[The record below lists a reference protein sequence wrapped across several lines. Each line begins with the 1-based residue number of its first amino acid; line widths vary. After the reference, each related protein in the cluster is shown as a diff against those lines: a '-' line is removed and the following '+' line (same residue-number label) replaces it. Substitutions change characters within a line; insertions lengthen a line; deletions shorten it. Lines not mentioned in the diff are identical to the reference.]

1 MKRSKKKQRQY
12 VRYLKELTSEYIACA
27 VSREVQKWEIGSQEE
42 MERYIENLIFSLKSK
57 IPNVPENKEI
67 YARIEALKNEKD
79 ITRQYEILSIII
91 SLIPQVVIG
100 SENNPL
106 SKKIVNSIGYSLGAS
121 SALAGLSYSISGIYN
136 LENQHQIAIEI
147 FAFSFF
153 AFCLIFLVI
162 IEKLPRKTL
171 SNFGN

>member
-1 MKRSKKKQRQY
+1 MK
-12 VRYLKELTSEYIACA
+12 
-27 VSREVQKWEIGSQEE
+27 
-42 MERYIENLIFSLKSK
+42 
-57 IPNVPENKEI
+57 
-67 YARIEALKNEKD
+67 KD